1 MNDLV
6 RDAPADP
13 AAFMASLA
21 RLPAPSPA
29 PVTARTLLR
38 RAKLRRQIALWR
50 RREWYARVPALC
62 MEAAALVTVAI
73 STTCWLGERWGLAR
87 GLLGEALHAPAR
99 ASEPDVGGA
108 LRRHRVRGGGL
119 RGARAR
125 RLIRADQG

>member
-87 GLLGEALHAPAR
+87 GLLGELSTPLHVPLSLTSAVLYGVTVFAVVVFAAL
-99 ASEPDVGGA
+99 E
-108 LRRHRVRGGGL
+108 RGG
-119 RGARAR
+119 
-125 RLIRADQG
+125 